1 MRTIFIK
8 NYITYLNLAACPALA
23 AEWLGVLQ
31 TLCSPSSSRHSPLY
45 ADILSAVDVKH
56 LSIHSSLATLT
67 SLLVARQ
74 CFSLEDFVK
83 QAVFSLLKAWNEG
96 GYNFGKIVQKNRLR
110 FNILFNSRP
119 RSRVRSGHGSRCET
133 DLSIAPQPV
142 QDAGGWQH
150 FKLVVLLLL
159 QHT

>member
-1 MRTIFIK
+1 VCNAILAICNEADPERVNDLGSLCAEMT
-8 NYITYLNLAACPALA
+8 AACPSLA

-67 SLLVARQ
+67 ALLVARQ

-96 GYNFGKIVQKNRLR
+96 KVFFNF
-110 FNILFNSRP
+110 
-119 RSRVRSGHGSRCET
+119 
-133 DLSIAPQPV
+133 
-142 QDAGGWQH
+142 
-150 FKLVVLLLL
+150 
-159 QHT
+159 